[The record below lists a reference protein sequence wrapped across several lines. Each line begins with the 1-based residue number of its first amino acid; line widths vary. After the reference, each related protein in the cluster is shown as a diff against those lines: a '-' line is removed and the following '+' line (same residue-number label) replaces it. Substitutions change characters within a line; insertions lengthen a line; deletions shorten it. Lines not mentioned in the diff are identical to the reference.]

1 MGEPRRIHSDIR
13 NSGKFLDPS
22 YPVVDGPLP
31 ALGVGNRRVRS
42 ASWRARAGKE
52 TPVKTFNGLDELAAA
67 EGTSLGPTEWLEITQ
82 DRVNL
87 FADATDDHQWIHVD
101 PEKAARGPFG
111 GTIAHGLL
119 TLSLL
124 PHFSHQLYTVGNIA
138 MAINYGYNKVRF
150 INPVKVGARLRAR
163 GELSKVDQLDGAVQA
178 MTTITIE
185 IEGAE
190 KPAAVAESIVRYIG

>member
-1 MGEPRRIHSDIR
+1 M
-13 NSGKFLDPS
+13 
-22 YPVVDGPLP
+22 
-31 ALGVGNRRVRS
+31 
-42 ASWRARAGKE
+42 
-52 TPVKTFNGLDELAAA
+52 KTFDGLDELAAA

-124 PHFSHQLYTVGNIA
+124 PHFSHQLYTVGGIA

-150 INPVKVGARLRAR
+150 ISPVKVGARLRAR
-163 GELSKVDQLDGAVQA
+163 GEISKVDRLDGAVQA
-178 MTTITIE
+178 MTTITVE

-190 KPAAVAESIVRYIG
+190 KPAAVAESIVRFIG